1 MCMHIL
7 ISKKYT
13 LINYSPYST
22 QYIPELNCSP
32 PPSHPIIINLWEIY
46 QDWNIMQS
54 KSTAQSDKSYQDAKI
69 INRNAQSFSGKV
81 IYCFNSSMI
90 DLTWFKY
97 VNIVICQYK
106 SHCINCQQ
114 LKLILWQVCCF
125 QNSTISGWCS
135 WNFTYYWSST
145 MIWYRDF
152 FSWFGL

>member
-7 ISKKYT
+7 ISKKCT

-46 QDWNIMQS
+46 QDLNIMQS
-54 KSTAQSDKSYQDAKI
+54 KSTAQSDKLTKMPKLSIAMPSHSQE
-69 INRNAQSFSGKV
+69 N
-81 IYCFNSSMI
+81 CFNSSMI
-90 DLTWFKY
+90 DLIWFKY
-97 VNIVICQYK
+97 VNVVICQYK

-114 LKLILWQVCCF
+114 LKLILWQACCF

-135 WNFTYYWSST
+135 WNFTYYWLST

-152 FSWFGL
+152 FSSFSS